1 MKKHLLLSLLAVGTV
16 LSVAAQGISFENGDW
31 KSVIAKAKKE
41 QKLVYV
47 DVYTTWCGPC
57 KILAT
62 QIFPQKEAGDKYNT
76 LFVNYRIDAEKG
88 EGIDLAK
95 KYNVDGY
102 PTHLFVDPVNGAVI
116 YRDMG
121 ASTEVKDF
129 NHHADVAMQEKADPM
144 TWDKYVAAYKGGKKD
159 QAFLRSYLMKAKR
172 LSKGNDEILNDYV
185 ALLGMQPS
193 LPDSEVVFLTEHMQ
207 TIDNNAIASIAGHK
221 NVVAAI
227 SPDNKGYYDAMVTRW
242 IYGTFK
248 KAVDERKESLLD
260 VIAQRGKKYS
270 AEHDE
275 VMNYWFRTQYFQK
288 IGDEKGALKAGM
300 AEADFLSARPAAYY
314 VKEDEKQLENAKGSI
329 RAQLKMMKVP
339 DEKLDELVKT
349 NLEKNPSM
357 QHSASFQ
364 TANKLN
370 GIAWDIYEH
379 HATDAAAVQQALKWS
394 KHSMDLASEMN
405 EWPQFADTYAHLLYV
420 AGKKQEAIQMQQEAV
435 TKSKALGSA
444 DTASLEDGLKQMKEG
459 KL

>member
-1 MKKHLLLSLLAVGTV
+1 MKKLLFLSLLGVIISFPGIG
-16 LSVAAQGISFENGDW
+16 QGISFEEGDW
-31 KSVIAKAKKE
+31 NTVLTKAKKE
-41 QKLVYV
+41 QKLIYV

-62 QIFPQKEAGDKYNT
+62 QIFPQKEAGDKYNK

-88 EGIDLAK
+88 EGIALAK
-95 KYNVDGY
+95 KYNVDGF
-102 PTHLFVDPVNGAVI
+102 PTHLFVDPVDGAVI

-144 TWDKYVAAYKGGKKD
+144 TWDKYVAAYKAGKKD
-159 QAFLRSYLMKAKR
+159 QAFLRAYLLKAKR
-172 LSKGNDEILNDYV
+172 LSKGNDEVLNDYV
-185 ALLGMQPS
+185 ALLKMKPAP
-193 LPDSEVVFLTEHMQ
+193 LDTEVRFLTEHLQ
-207 TIDNNAIASIAGHK
+207 TIDNKAIDYVANNKKVIAW
-221 NVVAAI
+221 I
-227 SPDNKGYYDAMVTRW
+227 MPDNKNYYNVLVNRW

-248 KAVDERKESLLD
+248 KAVDERNESLLD
-260 VIAQRGKKYS
+260 IIAQGGKKYS
-270 AEHDE
+270 EEHDE
-275 VMNYWFRTQYFQK
+275 AMNYWFRTQYFQK

-314 VKEDEKQLENAKGSI
+314 VKEDEKQLESAKASI
-329 RAQLKMMKVP
+329 RSQLEMMKVP
-339 DEKLDELVKT
+339 DEKLEELVKT
-349 NLEKNPSM
+349 NLDKNPSM

-379 HATDAAAVQQALKWS
+379 HASDARAVQQALKWS
-394 KHSMDLASEMN
+394 KHSMELASEMN

-420 AGKKQEAIQMQQEAV
+420 SGKKKEAIKMQEEAV
-435 TKSKALGSA
+435 SKSKALGAA